1 MSRPSCRRSLRLES
15 LESRELLSSGGPTD
29 QQQYMLYLLNQARQ
43 NPAQMAQKVTTNLDD
58 NVSATVAYYNV
69 DLNQVR
75 QDISS
80 APAKPPLAWNDQ
92 LATAAQGQSQYQAS
106 NGVQSHTGANGS
118 SLEQRL
124 DQAGYTNRTTDGE
137 NAYAYS
143 SSVDQAM
150 EAFLIDWGV
159 ASHGHRDNILQP
171 NTATEDAYRD
181 VGIGIV
187 NTTKSQVGP
196 MVITQDFGSQ
206 SGEKAQLVGV
216 VFNDPNHNET
226 YNLGEG
232 VGNVTIQVTN
242 KSTGKTSSVQ
252 TWDAGGYQMSLDP
265 GSYTVTAVSG
275 GKVVRSQD
283 VQVGTDNVEVDFNL
297 SDPWQ
302 GTPAPTTTASS
313 PPAVTPTVTKA
324 AMQIAP
330 RVISSPTATSVA
342 PSNTT
347 NATNQTITTTLASSI
362 PTTPTTT
369 TPPVTQATT
378 KSTWTSWFSKTS

>member
-1 MSRPSCRRSLRLES
+1 MSRPNCRRSLRLES

-29 QQQYMLYLLNQARQ
+29 QQQYMLYLLNQSRQ
-43 NPAQMAQKVTTNLDD
+43 NPAQMAQTVTSNLDA
-58 NVSATVAYYNV
+58 NVSATIAYYNV
-69 DLNQVR
+69 DLNQVK
-75 QDISS
+75 QEIAS

-92 LATAAQGQSQYQAS
+92 LATAAQGQSQYQAD

-171 NTATEDAYRD
+171 NTSTGDAYRD

-187 NTTKSQVGP
+187 NATKSQVGP
-196 MVITQDFGSQ
+196 MVITQDFGAQ
-206 SGEKAQLVGV
+206 QGEKAELVGV
-216 VFNDPNHNET
+216 AFSDPNHSGT

-242 KSTGKTSSVQ
+242 KSTGATTSVQ
-252 TWDAGGYQMSLDP
+252 TWDAGGYQMALDP
-265 GSYTVTAVSG
+265 GSYTVTAISG

-283 VQVGTDNVEVDFNL
+283 VQIGTSNVEVDFNL
-297 SDPWQ
+297 SNAWQ
-302 GTPAPTTTASS
+302 GTPAPS
-313 PPAVTPTVTKA
+313 
-324 AMQIAP
+324 
-330 RVISSPTATSVA
+330 
-342 PSNTT
+342 
-347 NATNQTITTTLASSI
+347 
-362 PTTPTTT
+362 TT
-369 TPPVTQATT
+369 TPPATT
-378 KSTWTSWFSKTS
+378 AAAISTPTP